1 MGSDSGIYDCNANKL
16 AEDNGWGPGISNLD
30 REDWDWDS
38 ASGHSSRGASSS
50 GNDPRP
56 GTRPGAW
63 SRLGTE
69 AAAEG
74 PWNEP
79 GKIFISLLPDTSRVL
94 PKISLTL

>member
-1 MGSDSGIYDCNANKL
+1 MGSDSGMCDCDTNNL

-38 ASGHSSRGASSS
+38 ASGNASRGASSNGS
-50 GNDPRP
+50 GP
-56 GTRPGAW
+56 RPGAW
-63 SRLGTE
+63 SRSGPE

-79 GKIFISLLPDTSRVL
+79 GKIFMSRVSDTSRLV
-94 PKISLTL
+94 PMISLTL

>member
-1 MGSDSGIYDCNANKL
+1 MGSNPGICDCNANEL

-38 ASGHSSRGASSS
+38 ASGQSSRGASSN
-50 GNDPRP
+50 GDGP
-56 GTRPGAW
+56 RPGAW
-63 SRLGTE
+63 SRSGPE

-79 GKIFISLLPDTSRVL
+79 GKTSMSLLSDTSRVV
-94 PKISLTL
+94 PKISLTP